1 MSKATGVYISADDWS
16 RIITRLD
23 YNYFDED
30 NDEFMEGLGEDE
42 RIQHKLFNIT
52 CDNIRNK
59 FNKKQK
65 DNKLIKSEKD
75 ILSSYSTEINNLKD
89 QITRQNQKLVDII
102 DDAKKTIDQQHET
115 EIKLKQQIDQQHK
128 ELQDIKN
135 KLQENNNIYDI
146 KNKLKDI
153 LN

>member
-89 QITRQNQKLVDII
+89 QITRQNQKLVDIF